1 MTPQFFFPKESAFS
15 SLFKSIAA
23 NIVEISSLLKEFSE
37 KFSDA
42 EQFKKQAKDIEHHAD
57 ATTRAAIELLNT
69 SFITPFDREDIHY
82 LVHELDDI
90 IDILEDLLRNIYLYN
105 LAKAPPALP
114 QFAEFIVESSYA
126 IQKLVEKYLDPPHY
140 TPEAAALKQ
149 RLYTLENEAD
159 RVFTNAIK
167 ELFQKVKDPIEL
179 IKQKDILEGLETVM
193 DKYLSVGNTIENI
206 IVKSR

>member
-1 MTPQFFFPKESAFS
+1 MTPRFFFPKESAFS
-15 SLFKSIAA
+15 SLFKDIAA
-23 NIVEISSLLKEFSE
+23 DIVEVSSLFKEFSE

-42 EQFKKQAKDIEHHAD
+42 EGFKKRAEVIERHAD
-57 ATTRAAIELLNT
+57 SNTHAAIELLNK

-126 IQKLVEKYLDPPHY
+126 IQKLVGEYLDPPRY
-140 TPEAAALKQ
+140 TPEVRALKQ
-149 RLYTLENEAD
+149 RLYTLEDEAD
-159 RVFTNAIK
+159 RVFAAAVK

-193 DKYLSVGNTIENI
+193 DKYLSV
-206 IVKSR
+206 